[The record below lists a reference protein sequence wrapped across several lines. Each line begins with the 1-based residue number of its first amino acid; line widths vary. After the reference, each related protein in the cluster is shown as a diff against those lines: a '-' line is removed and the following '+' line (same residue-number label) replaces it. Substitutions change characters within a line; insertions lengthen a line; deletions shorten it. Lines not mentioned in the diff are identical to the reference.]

1 MNALERAGLDVAADG
16 GPPLTIDARLL
27 DRVDYARTIGPV
39 ELLAE
44 RLVVRCEDA
53 DLGAF
58 LAAFLASARPVADA
72 RCFLCIVRWGDRWAA
87 YRDGV
92 RTLSVTSVP
101 AMARAL
107 VWDLNVTAL
116 AAPTDRTQLHAA
128 VVARDGRAMILPGVS
143 GAGKSTLAL
152 TLAASGWEYFSD
164 EVAALDADELLVH
177 PYPRPIALDPGS
189 WGLFPAS
196 LLQWPEGFPDLVSDL
211 RLVLASSLGA
221 HGPPAPDIPT
231 WVVFPKVVP
240 GAQTSLEAISKGEAV
255 RRLVALCF
263 NLGTT
268 GRRGVDQLVRVVN
281 ATTCRQ
287 LVLDG
292 VTAVPGVLAALTG
305 DSSHPSLD
313 HGV

>member
-1 MNALERAGLDVAADG
+1 MNALERAGLHVAADG

-44 RLVVRCEDA
+44 RLVVRCEDS

-58 LAAFLASARPVADA
+58 LAAFLASARPASRA
-72 RCFLCIVRWGDRWAA
+72 RSVLSVVGWRGRWAA

-92 RTLSVTSVP
+92 RTLSMTSVP

-107 VWDLNVTAL
+107 AWDLNVTAL
-116 AAPTDRTQLHAA
+116 AAPTDRTHVHAA

-196 LLQWPEGFPDLVSDL
+196 LLQWPEGVPDLVSDL

-221 HGPPAPDIPT
+221 GPPAPAVPT
-231 WVVFPKVVP
+231 WLVFPKVVR
-240 GAQTSLEAISKGEAV
+240 GAQTGLEALSRGEAV

-263 NLGTT
+263 NLETT
-268 GRRGVDQLVRVVN
+268 GRGGLDQLVRVVN
-281 ATTCRQ
+281 STTCRQ

-292 VTAVPGVLAALTG
+292 VTAVPDVLAALTG
-305 DSSHPSLD
+305 DSSHSSLD